1 MYKYYWKIYFTVCLS
16 ILFKFIRKWRRN
28 EETNIIFIL
37 IKDKNQFVDL
47 EKNLIIKNNKTGNV
61 RSIKDENNKLKIED
75 EEPNPILVNLNRVI

>member
-1 MYKYYWKIYFTVCLS
+1 
-16 ILFKFIRKWRRN
+16 
-28 EETNIIFIL
+28 L